1 LDKTLLDIVN
11 FYRKEIEVM
20 TETFM
25 SILEPVLI
33 IFVGIIV
40 AILASAVFSAYY
52 GAMKGLY

>member
-1 LDKTLLDIVN
+1 
-11 FYRKEIEVM
+11 M